1 MSKEMKYLVL
11 ENYIGGKFVPCSK
24 LVDSFDPSTG
34 EIYCKV
40 PDSGSE
46 EVRFFLVF
54 LSFSQVLLNILR
66 CHLYMF
72 NYALRYKIKV
82 QFYL

>member
-46 EVRFFLVF
+46 EVRFFSIF

-72 NYALRYKIKV
+72 NYALHY
-82 QFYL
+82 